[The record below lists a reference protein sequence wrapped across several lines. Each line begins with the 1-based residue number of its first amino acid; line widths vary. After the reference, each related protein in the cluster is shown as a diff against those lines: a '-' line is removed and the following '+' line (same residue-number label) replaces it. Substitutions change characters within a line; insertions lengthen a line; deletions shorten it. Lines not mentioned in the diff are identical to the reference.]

1 MIDSEFTT
9 DFTIDDGPAL
19 KKASIVGIWKHNQVR
34 RMIIHH
40 KTHRETYNSKKTSE
54 WIEDQYDPKIDRKL
68 K

>member
-9 DFTIDDGPAL
+9 DFTINGGPAL

-40 KTHRETYNSKKTSE
+40 KSQRQTYNSKKTFD
-54 WIEDQYDPKIDRKL
+54 WIDD
-68 K
+68 